1 MLSKKAAIPAEELSG
16 MLVYMIVAVIAV
28 LLFYGCNISNAKK
41 SSEQE
46 KNMEQGIDAAKELNS
61 FLEIPIGNN
70 EDVYSM
76 VQEAYGSKDFSGI
89 DRMAKDFFG
98 QKYSKWRLAISDES
112 RNILYSY
119 LAYEINTKEP
129 AKSELQVP
137 VFEMGNVKFLTI
149 SLEVYK

>member
-1 MLSKKAAIPAEELSG
+1 MFSKKAAIPAEELRG
-16 MLVYMIVAVIAV
+16 MLVYMIVAVIAI

-41 SSEQE
+41 SNEQE
-46 KNMEQGIDAAKELNS
+46 KNIEYGIDAAKELNN
-61 FLEIPIGNN
+61 FLELPVGNN
-70 EDVYSM
+70 KDAYSM
-76 VQEAYGSKDFSGI
+76 IQESYVSKDFSGI
-89 DRMAKDFFG
+89 DRMAKNFFG
-98 QKYSKWRLAISDES
+98 QKYNKWRLVISDES

-137 VFEMGNVKFLTI
+137 VFALEKVEFLTI

>member
-1 MLSKKAAIPAEELSG
+1 MFSKKAAIPAEELRG
-16 MLVYMIVAVIAV
+16 MLVYMIVAVIAI

-41 SSEQE
+41 SNEQE
-46 KNMEQGIDAAKELNS
+46 KSLEHGIDAAKELNN

-70 EDVYSM
+70 RDVYSM

-89 DRMAKDFFG
+89 DRMTKDFFG
-98 QKYSKWRLAISDES
+98 QKYNKWRLVISDENK
-112 RNILYSY
+112 NILYSY
-119 LAYEINTKEP
+119 LAYEINTKEL

-137 VFEMGNVKFLTI
+137 VFDMEKVQFLTI